1 MNIIFAGTPE
11 FSTPALEALIAS
23 EHTVQAVYTQP
34 DRPAGR
40 GRKIQISAIK
50 QCALDNNLN
59 IEQPVNFKSDEAIN
73 TLKNYKPDL
82 IIVVAYGLI
91 LPTAILEAPRFG
103 CINIHASLLPRWR
116 GAAPIQRAILAGDSE
131 TGITMMQMDKGLDT
145 GDILSKTSCKIA
157 TTDTTQSLHDK
168 LAQQGRAALIQLLP
182 SIENGQLAPAPQ
194 NSEFTTYAEKLTKQ
208 EALIDW
214 NQPAS
219 ELLNAI
225 RAFNPWPVSFTS
237 LENKTM
243 RVWQADSSTQNC
255 EGAPGSVQII
265 DKKMVISCKDSC
277 LEITELQLAGK
288 RRMATKDYLSAHS
301 PKNLILGKN

>member
-11 FSTPALEALIAS
+11 FSAPALEALIAS

-40 GRKIQISAIK
+40 GRKIQVSAIK

-59 IEQPVNFKSDEAIN
+59 IEQPINFKSDEAIN
-73 TLKNYKPDL
+73 TLKSYKPDL
-82 IIVVAYGLI
+82 MIVVAYGLI
-91 LPTAILEAPRFG
+91 LPTAILEAPRYG

-116 GAAPIQRAILAGDSE
+116 GAAPIQRAILSGDSE

-145 GDILSKTSCKIA
+145 GDILSKTSCKIEA
-157 TTDTTQSLHDK
+157 ADTAQSLHDK
-168 LAQQGRAALIQLLP
+168 LAQQGGAALMQLLP
-182 SIENGQLAPAPQ
+182 LIENGQLTSASQ

-225 RAFNPWPVSFTS
+225 RAFNPWPVSFTT
-237 LENKTM
+237 LQNKTM
-243 RVWQADSSTQNC
+243 RVWQADTSTENC
-255 EGAPGSVQII
+255 TGVPGSVQII
-265 DKKMVISCKDSC
+265 DKKMIISCKDSC
-277 LEITELQLAGK
+277 LEVTELQLAGK

-301 PKNLILGKN
+301 PKNLILGNN